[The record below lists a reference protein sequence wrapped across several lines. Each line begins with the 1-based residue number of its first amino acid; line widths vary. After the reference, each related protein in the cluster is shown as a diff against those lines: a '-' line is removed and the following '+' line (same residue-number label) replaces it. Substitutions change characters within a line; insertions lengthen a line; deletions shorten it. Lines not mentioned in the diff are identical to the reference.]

1 MIMADSAKLV
11 PFILSWET
19 DKYTNRKN
27 DNGGPTKYGITLAT
41 WRRVGYDKNGDGI
54 LNEED
59 IKLLTKED
67 FHRVFKN
74 NFWDACKA
82 DLIIDQSVA
91 NMLVDFAYNSGVSRA
106 VTYLQLTLGITADG
120 IIGNKTLSAINK
132 SNGEILFKK
141 YRTARKNYLRRI
153 AKGTQRSNL
162 NGWLR
167 RVNYIS
173 YGHLKLN
180 R

>member
-1 MIMADSAKLV
+1 MADSAKLV
-11 PFILSWET
+11 PFILSWEK

-41 WRRVGYDKNGDGI
+41 WRRVGYDKNGDGV

-59 IKLLTKED
+59 VKLLTEED

-91 NMLVDFAYNSGVSRA
+91 NMLVDFAYNSGVNKA
-106 VTYLQLTLGITADG
+106 VKHLQLVLGITADG
-120 IIGNKTLSAINK
+120 IIGNKTLHSINK
-132 SNGEILFKK
+132 SNGERLFEAFKK
-141 YRTARKNYLRRI
+141 DRKAYLKRN
-153 AKGTQRSNL
+153 AVGNQRCFL
-162 NGWLR
+162 KGWLR
-167 RVNYIS
+167 RLSYIT
-173 YGHLKLN
+173 YGNLKLN
-180 R
+180 K

>member
-1 MIMADSAKLV
+1 MADSAKLV

-41 WRRVGYDKNGDGI
+41 WRRVGYDKNGDGV

-59 IKLLTKED
+59 VKLLTEED

-91 NMLVDFAYNSGVSRA
+91 NMLVDFAYNSGVNKA
-106 VTYLQLTLGITADG
+106 VKHLQLVLGITADG
-120 IIGNKTLSAINK
+120 IIGNKTLHSINK
-132 SNGEILFKK
+132 SNGERLFEALKK
-141 YRTARKNYLRRI
+141 DRKAYLKRI
-153 AKGTQRSNL
+153 AVGDQKGFL
-162 NGWLR
+162 KGWLR
-167 RVNYIS
+167 RLSYIT

-180 R
+180 E